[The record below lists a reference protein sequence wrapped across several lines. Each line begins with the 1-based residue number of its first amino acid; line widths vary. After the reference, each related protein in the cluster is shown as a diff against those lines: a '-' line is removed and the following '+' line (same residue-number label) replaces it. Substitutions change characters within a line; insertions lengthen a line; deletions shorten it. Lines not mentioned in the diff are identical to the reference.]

1 MATIQV
7 IDDDIVLLA
16 QLAAH
21 LEQEGYEVLKA
32 STIKP
37 AEAMF
42 AEHRPDLVLLEVK
55 TNRGA
60 GWELL
65 ERFAGS
71 VPVIILS
78 GEGREDEI
86 VRGLEAGAVDYIT
99 KPYRMKE
106 LLVRLRLR
114 MQPGAGQRGT
124 SNGFSASHH
133 TTAASRP
140 ATDGG
145 PAASA
150 QQVPDASASG
160 AHPAATDASPA
171 VQSFAE
177 PRHQEPPPQ
186 TVHPSYPPSPSGN
199 DRPVPTEPPVQK
211 RQPPESVELH
221 ASEDPQ
227 PSRSSPSQSGW
238 HVSAN
243 QPPPSSADASGQ
255 PVHGLAATG
264 REEGARR
271 ATDFAAEK
279 SNVFISEIDEI
290 SLLRS
295 YAEASPIEVEDDTL
309 PADTSLG
316 RRLYKARRKKNVSL
330 VQAENDLHIRMSY
343 LQAMEEEKF
352 SLLPRGSM
360 AKQMVR
366 SYAKYLE
373 MDADSVGN
381 QYEQL
386 YATKTD
392 EIPYTSEARKSFSR
406 IDIGPPPRWVL
417 WTIAILLALGVS
429 GMGIYWADPGG
440 VRALGQNV
448 MAIFVS
454 PTPTADGP
462 QATPTPQNKPQVL
475 PATLSPVVRQT
486 SDANEETTVMTTTR
500 RMTQTGTAAALRE
513 TPSLSITATTQSTP
527 QTDDVPTQRPS
538 GTATTLSEEPSP
550 SATLPQNSTVTPVD
564 AQPTDPADDAEPVI
578 VPTTTPVEAQPAPEQ
593 PAPEQP
599 VATDTIAPDANAT
612 ATPEVIVTDTP
623 LPAPADTPLPAP
635 TDTPLPLPTDTPL
648 PAPTDTPLPAPTDT
662 PLPAPTD
669 TPAPLPT
676 DTPEPD
682 TEAPVPPTTTPPA
695 LIESNAFSM
704 ESIR

>member
-1 MATIQV
+1 LATIQV

-16 QLAAH
+16 RLAAH

-65 ERFAGS
+65 EQFAGS

-78 GEGREDEI
+78 GEGREDDI

-114 MQPGAGQRGT
+114 MSPGTGQRGA
-124 SNGFSASHH
+124 SNGLPASYH
-133 TTAASRP
+133 TTAASKP
-140 ATDGG
+140 ATEGNPADSSPTIQPFAEPQQQEQRQQPQTAQPSYPSYPSEGERGG
-145 PAASA
+145 PAEPPAQDSQPHGADDWPAAANPQPVRPSSA
-150 QQVPDASASG
+150 QTSD
-160 AHPAATDASPA
+160 
-171 VQSFAE
+171 
-177 PRHQEPPPQ
+177 
-186 TVHPSYPPSPSGN
+186 
-199 DRPVPTEPPVQK
+199 
-211 RQPPESVELH
+211 
-221 ASEDPQ
+221 
-227 PSRSSPSQSGW
+227 W

-243 QPPPSSADASGQ
+243 QSPTSSADASGQ
-255 PVHGLAATG
+255 PAPGIAAPD
-264 REEGARR
+264 RDKGAQQ

-279 SNVFISEIDEI
+279 RSVFISEIDEI

-309 PADTSLG
+309 PADASLG
-316 RRLYKARRKKNVSL
+316 RRLYMARRKKNVSL
-330 VQAENDLHIRMSY
+330 VQVENDLHIRMSY

-373 MDADSVGN
+373 LDADSVGHH
-381 QYEQL
+381 YEQL
-386 YATKTD
+386 YATQTD

-417 WTIAILLALGVS
+417 WAIAILLALVVS
-429 GMGIYWADPGG
+429 GAGIYWADPGG
-440 VRALGQNV
+440 VRALGQHV
-448 MAIFVS
+448 LAVFVS
-454 PTPTADGP
+454 PTPTVEP
-462 QATPTPQNKPQVL
+462 QITTTPQNKPQIL
-475 PATLSPVVRQT
+475 PATLSPVVRET
-486 SDANEETTVMTTTR
+486 SDANEETTALTTTR
-500 RMTQTGTAAALRE
+500 SISQTGTAAALGE
-513 TPSLSITATTQSTP
+513 TPSLSVTTTTESTP

-538 GTATTLSEEPSP
+538 RTATTLSEEPAP
-550 SATLPQNSTVTPVD
+550 STTLPQNPTDTPLAQPTEPADDTEPLIVPSATPVD
-564 AQPTDPADDAEPVI
+564 EQPAPE
-578 VPTTTPVEAQPAPEQ
+578 QPAPEQ

-599 VATDTIAPDANAT
+599 VATDTVEPDTNT
-612 ATPEVIVTDTP
+612 IVETLPTNTPEAIVMDTP
-623 LPAPADTPLPAP
+623 LPA
-635 TDTPLPLPTDTPL
+635 PTDTPL

-682 TEAPVPPTTTPPA
+682 TEAPVPPTATPPA
-695 LIESNAFSM
+695 LIDSDAFSM